1 MVSKE
6 VDARS
11 IIKPFSHAKYIQVRV
26 LFFCLEK
33 KLEKMQFFFQEPSV
47 ETVVYINRRDGLVP
61 LSTLSL
67 KVKKKSFW
75 FNFELGFHLD
85 FYQFKSWIW

>member
-1 MVSKE
+1 
-6 VDARS
+6 
-11 IIKPFSHAKYIQVRV
+11 
-26 LFFCLEK
+26 
-33 KLEKMQFFFQEPSV
+33 MQFFFQEPSV